1 MGGHVLALKHR
12 ECRGVNMSIRLKMP
26 RESRIFILVLISIA
40 IMLLLL
46 VLFVPRVN

>member
-1 MGGHVLALKHR
+1 MKHR
-12 ECRGVNMSIRLKMP
+12 ECRGVNMSIRPKMD
-26 RESRIFILVLISIA
+26 RESRIFILVFTLIA